1 MKQLLILLLV
11 SITILS
17 HAQKG
22 KVIAASTALSE
33 SQLKEAKTL
42 ITEAFSD
49 PEVEAM
55 AKAWLVKADIYK
67 EIYVLQ
73 MEDLLMA
80 TNSLQIADEAYKKAY
95 ELDMAAEKKPGRY
108 KDDIKN
114 GLFTVSRGHF
124 EKAVGKFN
132 AGEFENAM
140 NGFLRSTEMID
151 YMDAQSLLSESDR
164 ADADV
169 IMKDG
174 LENAALCALNA
185 QDYDKAADIYKNL
198 ISINVADEKVYAN
211 LASILISRGSYE
223 EGKAIIE
230 EGRKKY
236 PENESLADSELNYY
250 IGTDQSDKAIDKLL
264 EAISAKPNNPD
275 LYFNLALAYD
285 KLGDK
290 DKMIESYTKIIEMEP
305 TYHAA
310 YLNLGAYYNERA
322 NDVIKEMND
331 MTDWK
336 EAVKLEPKRDEFY
349 NKALPYLEKAYDLDK
364 DNTAVKRALERIYAN
379 MNMLD
384 KVKELKGE

>member
-1 MKQLLILLLV
+1 MKRLLTLLLV

-17 HAQKG
+17 QAQKG
-22 KVIAASTALSE
+22 KVIAASSALSE

-49 PEVEAM
+49 PEVETM
-55 AKAWLVKADIYK
+55 AKAWLVKADIFK

-73 MEDLLMA
+73 MEGLLM
-80 TNSLQIADEAYKKAY
+80 TPNSLQIADEAYKKAY
-95 ELDMAAEKKPGRY
+95 DLDMAAEKKPGRY
-108 KDDIKN
+108 KDDIKE

-124 EKAVGKFN
+124 EKAVAKFN

-140 NGFLRSTEMID
+140 NGFLRSTEMIY
-151 YMDAQSLLSESDR
+151 YMDSKSLISESDR

-169 IMKDG
+169 IKKDG
-174 LENAALCALNA
+174 YENAALCALNA
-185 QDYDKAADIYKNL
+185 KDYDAAAKIYQKL
-198 ISINVADEKVYAN
+198 IDYGMADDKVYAN
-211 LASILISRGSYE
+211 LASIYISKENYE
-223 EGKAIIE
+223 DAKAIIE
-230 EGRKKY
+230 AGRKIY
-236 PENESLADSELNYY
+236 PENESLVDSELNYY

-264 EAISAKPNNPD
+264 EAISGKPDNVD

-290 DKMIESYTKIIEMEP
+290 EKMIESYTKIIEMDP

-310 YLNLGAYYNERA
+310 YLNLGAYYNEKA
-322 NDVIKEMND
+322 NEVIKEMND

-336 EAVKLEPKRDEFY
+336 QAVKLEPKRDEYY
-349 NKALPYLEKAYDLDK
+349 NKALPYLEKAYKLDK
-364 DNTAVKRALERIYAN
+364 ENPAVLRALERIYAN